1 MWRKDKFVE
10 SFPSRSFMKFELK
23 GDYFNNE
30 WIPPKTKGTD
40 STERFLLKNS
50 PCDNQNLWMCP
61 IEYRHI
67 DPLVDSAMNGFRTWK
82 KTSFEER
89 KNALKRY
96 QERLI
101 SKKNEIAEAISWET
115 GKPFWESLTEASALI
130 SKIDVTINDS
140 LPRISNKEI
149 ENILPDTTGHIIY
162 RPLGPCFIIGPFN
175 FPCHLANGQI
185 TSALLAGNS
194 IIFKPS
200 EKTCYSSQLMFECL
214 GEADFPRGV
223 VNFIQGDGETASRI
237 IGRKEVKGVFFTGSK
252 EVGKLILKHTS
263 SSLDKLVALELGGK
277 NASIICK
284 DAQLDLAL
292 EEILKGS
299 FLTTGQRCTST
310 ALVPIHRSIMDEFL
324 SKFHGLAKKLIID
337 HPFDYEKEP
346 FMGPL
351 IDELAVKNYL
361 NFIGMAKREGI
372 EEIMRGKKI
381 EKKHK
386 GNYVTP
392 SIHLAE
398 KFDISSLFLMSEI
411 FGPNCTFVPFDELE
425 EAISIANSTEF
436 GLATSVF
443 TKDVNNYKNC
453 IDEIDSGL
461 VNLNRSTVG
470 ASSRLPFGG
479 VKNSGNY
486 RPAAVSTIDSC
497 VYTMSSL
504 EYKKDVGSGLE
515 SIKGLEL

>member
-1 MWRKDKFVE
+1 
-10 SFPSRSFMKFELK
+10 MKFELK

-30 WIPPKTKGTD
+30 WVAPKTKGTD

-50 PCDNQNLWMCP
+50 PCDNQSLWMCP
-61 IEYRHI
+61 IDYRHI
-67 DPLVDSAMNGFRTWK
+67 DPLVESAAKGHKVWRG
-82 KTSFEER
+82 TSFEDR

-96 QERLI
+96 QEKLL

-115 GKPFWESLTEASALI
+115 GKPLWESLTEAGALI

-149 ENILPDTTGHIIY
+149 EDILPDTNGHIIY

-214 GEADFPRGV
+214 AEADFPNGV
-223 VNFIQGDGETASRI
+223 VNFIQGDGESASRI
-237 IGRKEVKGVFFTGSK
+237 VKRKEVKGIFFTGSK
-252 EVGKLILKHTS
+252 EVGKLILKQTS
-263 SSLDKLVALELGGK
+263 GSLDKLVALELGGK
-277 NASIICK
+277 NSSIICK
-284 DAQLDLAL
+284 DAQLDLTI
-292 EEILKGS
+292 EEVLKGS

-324 SKFHGLAKKLIID
+324 SKFHDLAKKLIID
-337 HPFDYEKEP
+337 HPFEHEKEP

-381 EKKHK
+381 EKKHN

-398 KFDISSLFLMSEI
+398 KFDSSSLFLMSEI
-411 FGPNCTFVPFDELE
+411 FGPNCTFVPFDELD
-425 EAISIANSTEF
+425 EAIAIANGTEY
-436 GLATSVF
+436 GLAASIF
-443 TKDVNNYKNC
+443 TKDINNYKHC
-453 IDEIDSGL
+453 INEIETGL

-479 VKNSGNY
+479 VKSSGNY
-486 RPAAVSTIDSC
+486 RPAAVTTIDSC
-497 VYTMSSL
+497 VYMMSSL
-504 EYKKDVGSGLE
+504 EYKKDSGSGLE
-515 SIKGLEL
+515 SIKGLDL